1 MTRDTRPI
9 DPEDQ
14 RLRGQLN
21 ALARVLRQL
30 HSSLLELVKADFEGQ
45 HGPVKG
51 PVQLFGLVTNDP
63 FFAWLRP
70 LSAQMALIDELIDE
84 KRKLDPADASD
95 VRQAVER
102 LFSRDDAP
110 PEGFA
115 TNYVARLQDSG
126 AVAVLHGELRE
137 TLDALPKTE

>member
-1 MTRDTRPI
+1 MTRDTRPV

-30 HSSLLELVKADFEGQ
+30 HSALLDLVRADYESQ
-45 HGPVKG
+45 HAPVKG
-51 PVQLFGLVTNDP
+51 PVQLFQLVTNDA

-70 LSAQMALIDELIDE
+70 LSAEMALIDELIDE
-84 KRKLDPADASD
+84 KRKLDPADAGH
-95 VRQAVER
+95 VRRSVET
-102 LFSRDDAP
+102 LFARDGQP

-115 TNYVARLQDSG
+115 ANYAARLHDSG
-126 AVAVLHGELRE
+126 TVGALHGELRE
-137 TLDALPKTE
+137 TLDALPKL